1 MLHPIMPF
9 FTEHLWQE
17 VDFINNKSDKKVINS
32 NWPSIDLPNKSNN
45 EDIESLMQ
53 IISAIRSARSELNVP
68 VKSMLSIKYKDDQTQ
83 IKKIFS
89 TYDQTIESIAKVN
102 RFNSFDGER
111 LEGDIQIIV
120 NDEIFY
126 LSLKGII
133 DFKEESKRL
142 KKNLL
147 KINKEIEK
155 VSNKLNSS
163 KFIENAPQDI
173 ISEQKDRLQEYM
185 SSKSKIE
192 DAIKSFSN

>member
-1 MLHPIMPF
+1 MC
-9 FTEHLWQE
+9 
-17 VDFINNKSDKKVINS
+17 
-32 NWPSIDLPNKSNN
+32 
-45 EDIESLMQ
+45 
-53 IISAIRSARSELNVP
+53 IRDR
-68 VKSMLSIKYKDDQTQ
+68 YKDDQTQ

-102 RFNSFDGER
+102 CFNSFDGER

-133 DFKEESKRL
+133 DFKEESNRL
-142 KKNLL
+142 KNNLL

-155 VSNKLNSS
+155 ISNKLNSS

-173 ISEQKDRLQEYM
+173 ISEQNDRLQEYM

>member
-1 MLHPIMPF
+1 M
-9 FTEHLWQE
+9 
-17 VDFINNKSDKKVINS
+17 
-32 NWPSIDLPNKSNN
+32 
-45 EDIESLMQ
+45 
-53 IISAIRSARSELNVP
+53 
-68 VKSMLSIKYKDDQTQ
+68 
-83 IKKIFS
+83 
-89 TYDQTIESIAKVN
+89 
-102 RFNSFDGER
+102 
-111 LEGDIQIIV
+111 EGDIQIIV

-133 DFKEESKRL
+133 DLKEESNRL

-163 KFIENAPQDI
+163 KFIENAPQNI
-173 ISEQKDRLQEYM
+173 ITEQKDRLQEYM